1 MFDTTI
7 DLKMGM
13 EPDDY
18 RVSLFI
24 LRSYFE
30 FYQQAMTVLLA
41 SKWIP
46 FYNPH
51 YLVDTPFGKAI
62 SLRGIWIL
70 LIRMYLCF
78 FQDPMAI
85 SNHTNTYWPPASLK
99 FYVYPLAFQSRFVT
113 AFLYQIYRIRFWITQ
128 VLLKPGFMLRHSK
141 RLVWTELIICSLNF
155 SDMINKTTFE
165 LQFKIFCSIWIDS
178 IWGDK
183 SDRFFNQYIR
193 FVVSQCC
200 LITTCMFTSAL
211 FSNERQ

>member
-30 FYQQAMTVLLA
+30 FYKQAMTVLLA

-51 YLVDTPFGKAI
+51 YLVDTPLVKPLALEGFESYWLGCI
-62 SLRGIWIL
+62 
-70 LIRMYLCF
+70 YVF

-85 SNHTNTYWPPASLK
+85 SNHTNWPPASLK

-113 AFLYQIYRIRFWITQ
+113 AFLYQIYRIRFSITQ

-141 RLVWTELIICSLNF
+141 RLVWTELIICFLNF
-155 SDMINKTTFE
+155 SDMINKTKFE
-165 LQFKIFCSIWIDS
+165 LQFKIFVPYELIPYEEISQIVSSINI
-178 IWGDK
+178 
-183 SDRFFNQYIR
+183 
-193 FVVSQCC
+193 
-200 LITTCMFTSAL
+200 SASFYHNAVL
-211 FSNERQ
+211 